1 MILTDL
7 PWLSSYR
14 LSCMLVAN
22 VWRLELLSLRSP
34 SKSFCGNLT
43 KDLPSQILIRSDC
56 SNLLA
61 CRSQYWAILQILC
74 TILLIQ
80 LMLLQNEIFDKIN
93 KLQHLLVDLL
103 LVMTD
108 GDVDQGCQHPIHHIL
123 CLSLAQLDQGLDNDI
138 I

>member
-1 MILTDL
+1 M
-7 PWLSSYR
+7 
-14 LSCMLVAN
+14 
-22 VWRLELLSLRSP
+22 
-34 SKSFCGNLT
+34 
-43 KDLPSQILIRSDC
+43 
-56 SNLLA
+56 
-61 CRSQYWAILQILC
+61 
-74 TILLIQ
+74 
-80 LMLLQNEIFDKIN
+80 IFDKIN

>member
-1 MILTDL
+1 MFIRDL
-7 PWLSSYR
+7 PWLSSYC

-80 LMLLQNEIFDKIN
+80 LMLLQNMIFDKIN